1 MLEKL
6 LNDPQNVPTPDQNE
20 IMRPFVN
27 SYKDVKIDVKSDFK
41 SVWVTDAFDRSED
54 SLLSDKIFGLV
65 GESMTSF

>member
-6 LNDPQNVPTPDQNE
+6 LNDPQSVLTPDQNE

-27 SYKDVKIDVKSDFK
+27 SYKDVNIDVKSDFK

-54 SLLSDKIFGLV
+54 SLSDKIFGLV

>member
-27 SYKDVKIDVKSDFK
+27 SYEDVKN
-41 SVWVTDAFDRSED
+41 
-54 SLLSDKIFGLV
+54 
-65 GESMTSF
+65 